1 MGDWLEQRRREA
13 VTRRAEVMRLLVLAA
28 QFRAAVTA
36 GTARCGCA
44 PSVGRHGQVVAL
56 WSAAGD
62 QAALTSVT
70 VRPGFAGFPDPV
82 ASRPV
87 PVRVTVHDSAPVTA
101 ARIVGL
107 VIAHPPRSSR
117 CQLAGS

>member
-1 MGDWLEQRRREA
+1 M
-13 VTRRAEVMRLLVLAA
+13 RA
-28 QFRAAVTA
+28 
-36 GTARCGCA
+36 CA
-44 PSVGRHGQVVAL
+44 SVGRHGQVVAL

-107 VIAHPPRSSR
+107 VIAHPVAVQPLPAGRFLIVGAWSR
-117 CQLAGS
+117 WRREGTGP